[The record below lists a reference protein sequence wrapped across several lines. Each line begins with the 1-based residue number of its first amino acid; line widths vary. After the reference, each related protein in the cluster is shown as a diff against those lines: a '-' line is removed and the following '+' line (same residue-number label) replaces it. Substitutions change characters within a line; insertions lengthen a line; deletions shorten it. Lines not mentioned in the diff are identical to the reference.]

1 MSRSAVARNYAD
13 TLLDLAG
20 REEAGQEYLRMIGDV
35 AGLYATSTEFRMFV
49 ESPRIPIAEKREAIR
64 AGFGERYPAPFVRFL
79 LVVMEKRRQGLL
91 PEIEEACRE
100 LLDQRT
106 GRVNATVTLTVE
118 PDPELRRE
126 IEASLSRVLG
136 REVTADFSLDSRL
149 LGGMIVRVEDCV
161 LDGSLRRRLQLLRR
175 TLIEEGSS
183 ARAAG

>member
-1 MSRSAVARNYAD
+1 
-13 TLLDLAG
+13 
-20 REEAGQEYLRMIGDV
+20 
-35 AGLYATSTEFRMFV
+35 
-49 ESPRIPIAEKREAIR
+49 
-64 AGFGERYPAPFVRFL
+64 
-79 LVVMEKRRQGLL
+79 MEKRRQGLL